1 MFITITG
8 KNFNP
13 SDKLEATVEKK
24 FAKLDK
30 YFSSDAKASIM
41 CSEVKT
47 GLCKME
53 ATIYAAGMIFR
64 AEESSNDIYYCLD
77 KVIDKLST
85 QMSRFK
91 TKLIRRHKEQK
102 DIIFEEIPDAAPA
115 AGEEKGIVRTKRFRL
130 HPMSSEEAI
139 LQMELL
145 EHSFFVYKDGESG
158 GINVVYKREDGSY
171 GLLETEE

>member
-1 MFITITG
+1 MFIEITG

-13 SDKLEATVEKK
+13 SDKLEATIEKK
-24 FAKLDK
+24 FGKLDK
-30 YFSSDAKASIM
+30 YFSGEAKAAIM
-41 CSEVKT
+41 CSEVKK
-47 GLCKME
+47 GLCKLE

-64 AEESSNDIYYCLD
+64 AEESSDDIYYCLD

-91 TKLIRRHKEQK
+91 TKLVKHHKDQK
-102 DIIFEEIPDAAPA
+102 DIVFEEIPDTAAEA
-115 AGEEKGIVRTKRFRL
+115 AEQGIVRTKRFRL
-130 HPMSSEEAI
+130 NPMTSEEAI

-145 EHSFFVYKDGESG
+145 EHSFFIYKDGESG
-158 GINVVYKREDGSY
+158 GVNVVYKRADGSY

>member
-1 MFITITG
+1 MFIEITG

-13 SDKLEATVEKK
+13 SDKLEATIEKK

-30 YFSSDAKASIM
+30 YFSGEAKAAIM
-41 CSEVKT
+41 CSEVKK
-47 GLCKME
+47 GLCKLE

-64 AEESSNDIYYCLD
+64 AEESSDDVYYCLD

-91 TKLIRRHKEQK
+91 TKLVKHHKDQK
-102 DIIFEEIPDAAPA
+102 DIVFAEIPDTAAESA
-115 AGEEKGIVRTKRFRL
+115 DQGIVRTKRFRL
-130 HPMSSEEAI
+130 NPMTSEEAI

-145 EHSFFVYKDGESG
+145 EHSFFIYKDGESG
-158 GINVVYKREDGSY
+158 GINVVYKRADGSY

>member
-1 MFITITG
+1 MFIEITG

-13 SDKLEATVEKK
+13 SDKLEATIEKK

-30 YFSSDAKASIM
+30 YFSGEAKAAIM
-41 CSEVKT
+41 CSEVKK
-47 GLCKME
+47 GLCKLE

-64 AEESSNDIYYCLD
+64 AEESSDDVYYCLD

-91 TKLIRRHKEQK
+91 TKLVKHHKDQK
-102 DIIFEEIPDAAPA
+102 DIVFAEIPDAAA
-115 AGEEKGIVRTKRFRL
+115 ENADQGIVRTKRFRL
-130 HPMSSEEAI
+130 NPMTSEEAI

-145 EHSFFVYKDGESG
+145 EHSFFIYKDGESG
-158 GINVVYKREDGSY
+158 GINVVYKRADGSY

>member
-1 MFITITG
+1 MFIEITG

-13 SDKLEATVEKK
+13 SDKLEATIEKK
-24 FAKLDK
+24 FGKLDK
-30 YFSSDAKASIM
+30 YFSGEAKAAIM
-41 CSEVKT
+41 CSEVRK
-47 GLCKME
+47 GLCKLE

-64 AEESSNDIYYCLD
+64 AEESSDDIYYCLD

-91 TKLIRRHKEQK
+91 TKLVKHHKDQK
-102 DIIFEEIPDAAPA
+102 DIIFAEIPDAAA
-115 AGEEKGIVRTKRFRL
+115 ETAEQGIVRTKRFRL
-130 HPMSSEEAI
+130 NPMTSEEAI

-145 EHSFFVYKDGESG
+145 EHSFFIYKDGESG
-158 GINVVYKREDGSY
+158 GVNVVYKRADGSY

>member
-1 MFITITG
+1 MFIEITG

-13 SDKLEATVEKK
+13 SDKLEATIEKK
-24 FAKLDK
+24 FGKLDK
-30 YFSSDAKASIM
+30 YFSGEAKAAIM
-41 CSEVKT
+41 CSEVRK
-47 GLCKME
+47 GLCKLE

-64 AEESSNDIYYCLD
+64 AEESSDDIYYCLD

-91 TKLIRRHKEQK
+91 TKLVKHHKDQK
-102 DIIFEEIPDAAPA
+102 DIIFAEIPDAAA
-115 AGEEKGIVRTKRFRL
+115 ETAEQGIVRTKRFRL
-130 HPMSSEEAI
+130 NPMTSEEAI

-145 EHSFFVYKDGESG
+145 EHNFFIYKDGESG
-158 GINVVYKREDGSY
+158 GVNVVYKRADGSY